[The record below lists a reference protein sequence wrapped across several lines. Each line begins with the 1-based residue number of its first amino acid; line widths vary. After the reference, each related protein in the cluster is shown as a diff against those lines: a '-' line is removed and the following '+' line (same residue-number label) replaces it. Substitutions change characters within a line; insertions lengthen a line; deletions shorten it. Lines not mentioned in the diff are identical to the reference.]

1 MSCLCFGWY
10 KHFKSEQKE
19 KETYFVS
26 ADEKNSEVLKKEQQT
41 IPKMIRQTRPVIIME
56 RRGI

>member
-1 MSCLCFGWY
+1 MTCKNRWN

-19 KETYFVS
+19 KETYLVS
-26 ADEKNSEVLKKEQQT
+26 ADEKNSEVLKNEQQT
-41 IPKMIRQTRPVIIME
+41 IPKMIRRTGPVNILE